1 MTSALVDYQKQ
12 WLLLFG
18 LEHIIFDNQQGLG
31 H

>member
-1 MTSALVDYQKQ
+1 MALVDYKKQ
-12 WLLLFG
+12 SLSPFG